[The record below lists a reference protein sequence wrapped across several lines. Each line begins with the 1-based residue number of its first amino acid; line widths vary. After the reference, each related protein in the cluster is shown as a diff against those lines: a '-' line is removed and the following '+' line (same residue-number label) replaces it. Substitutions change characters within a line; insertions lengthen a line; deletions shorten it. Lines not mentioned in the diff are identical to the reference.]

1 MPDNSSALMK
11 ASETTIGKTALCYWY
26 KKQNSLNL
34 YLYGITIKK
43 KPVNILTNIT
53 EESDTE
59 LH

>member
-1 MPDNSSALMK
+1 MK

-43 KPVNILTNIT
+43 KPVNISTNIT